1 MTLNNEVKIKI
12 HYQNSSMEFSG
23 NPDKVLI
30 LINDFFSKKIPNI
43 DLANKISVNYSVH
56 DLMDLFKEYIRIT
69 DEGPVVWNINV
80 KLSDKFIICLQL
92 VVIKIAF
99 LLNKIS
105 YNELNLN
112 QLEKLTGLRLKSISS
127 RLSELVKFKYVNR
140 NSTSNSVHYSITTQG
155 IYWLSSVLSKKI
167 L

>member
-1 MTLNNEVKIKI
+1 MTVNNEIKVKI

-43 DLANKISVNYSVH
+43 DLANKISVNYSVN

-69 DEGPVVWNINV
+69 EEGPVVWNIDV
-80 KLSDKFIICLQL
+80 KLSDKFVICLQL

-99 LLNKIS
+99 LLKTIS

-127 RLSELVKFKYVNR
+127 RLSELVKFKY
-140 NSTSNSVHYSITTQG
+140 
-155 IYWLSSVLSKKI
+155 IYK
-167 L
+167 